1 MAVPEIVLIELP
13 SQERRKRNSRHQ
25 TLAGVD
31 FFFVRSGGL
40 VDVSTIFPFSFKI
53 MWRLL
58 PGTGGALLSRAPPVH
73 GSSRQII
80 LNKNGKMWQ
89 PPTTLPLHTRKSL
102 HQRAPGAYNCF
113 RLSWLAGSINTMSG
127 APIFSGLL
135 LQ

>member
-58 PGTGGALLSRAPPVH
+58 PGTGAALLPLCCIAHSIAWPTGDGLV
-73 GSSRQII
+73 GSLQVTIKT
-80 LNKNGKMWQ
+80 N
-89 PPTTLPLHTRKSL
+89 
-102 HQRAPGAYNCF
+102 
-113 RLSWLAGSINTMSG
+113 
-127 APIFSGLL
+127 LL
-135 LQ
+135 MDS